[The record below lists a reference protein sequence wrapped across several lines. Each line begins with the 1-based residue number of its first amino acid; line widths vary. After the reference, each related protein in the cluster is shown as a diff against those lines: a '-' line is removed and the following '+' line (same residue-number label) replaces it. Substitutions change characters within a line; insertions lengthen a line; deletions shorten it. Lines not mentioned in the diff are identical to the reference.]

1 MLEDR
6 LLVWQFKRGSPE
18 ALCRIYRKYGDYL
31 LALSA
36 ALLQDVN
43 TAEDVVHDVFCKFVE
58 SREKFKL
65 DGSPKSFLATCVVN
79 LARDNLRARHWQPCG
94 LDEAAATALDTKE
107 PQQVAIFGEETRNLN
122 HAIAQL
128 EYDQRE
134 VILLHLRG
142 RMKFREIARLQGI
155 SINTAKS
162 RYRYGL
168 EKLRT
173 LLSEPEKKHEISER
187 HRTVH
192 SGPNGRV
199 Q

>member
-6 LLVWQFKRGSPE
+6 LLVWQFKCGSGE

-43 TAEDVVHDVFCKFVE
+43 TAEDVVHDVFCKFIE

-65 DGSPKSFLATCVVN
+65 DGSLKSFLTTCVVN
-79 LARDNLRARHWQPCG
+79 LARDNLRARRSQPGG
-94 LDEAAATALDTKE
+94 LDKAAALDTNE
-107 PQQVAIFGEETRNLN
+107 PQQVAIFGEEARNLN
-122 HAIAQL
+122 HAMAQL
-128 EYDQRE
+128 EYEQRE

-142 RMKFREIARLQGI
+142 GMKFREIAGLQGI

-173 LLSEPEKKHEISER
+173 LLSEPEKKHEINER
-187 HRTVH
+187 HRTV
-192 SGPNGRV
+192 N
-199 Q
+199 

>member
-6 LLVWQFKRGSPE
+6 LLVWKFKCGSSE

-31 LALSA
+31 LALAA

-43 TAEDVVHDVFCKFVE
+43 AAEDVVHDVFCKFIE

-65 DGSPKSFLATCVVN
+65 AGSLKSFLATCVVN
-79 LARDNLRARHWQPCG
+79 LARDNLRARRLQPCG
-94 LDEAAATALDTKE
+94 LDDVAATALDTTGPE
-107 PQQVAIFGEETRNLN
+107 HHAIFGEEARNLN
-122 HAIAQL
+122 RAIAQL
-128 EYDQRE
+128 GYEQRE
-134 VILLHLRG
+134 VIMLHVRG
-142 RMKFREIARLQGI
+142 GMKFREIAGLQGI

-173 LLSEPEKKHEISER
+173 ILSDQEKKNEISQE
-187 HRTVH
+187 HRKI
-192 SGPNGRV
+192 N
-199 Q
+199 

>member
-6 LLVWQFKRGSPE
+6 LLVWQFKCGSGE

-31 LALSA
+31 LALAA

-43 TAEDVVHDVFCKFVE
+43 AAEDVVHDVFCKLIE

-65 DGSPKSFLATCVVN
+65 DGNLKSFLATCVVN
-79 LARDNLRARHWQPCG
+79 LARDKLRAKRPQPAG
-94 LDEAAATALDTKE
+94 LDEAAAITLDTNE
-107 PQQVAIFGEETRNLN
+107 PQHLAIFGEQARDLN
-122 HAIAQL
+122 RAIAQL
-128 EYDQRE
+128 EYEQRE
-134 VILLHLRG
+134 VILLRLRG
-142 RMKFREIARLQGI
+142 DMKFREIAKSQEV

-173 LLSEPEKKHEISER
+173 LLSDHEKKHEISER
-187 HRTVH
+187 HRTV
-192 SGPNGRV
+192 S
-199 Q
+199 